1 MGDNRQVV
9 KTYDATGRELHV
21 DVPLSQLVVNYRT
34 QGLLGETIFPVV
46 NVTKQSDMIPVIPLG
61 EFLREEA
68 AFRAPGTQARMVRF
82 NVATMGY
89 YCKNYALKYPI
100 TVEDRENSDRVWNL
114 RENGAYFITDL
125 IRIGKERRVCN
136 VVNSGTNVNTAFV
149 AGSVWNGAGNPLTQ
163 CITALQRVQDT
174 TGFRPNIGIIGL
186 TAWRAM
192 RVNSAVRGILFPHG
206 GGLASTE
213 QIASLLELDSLQ
225 VARGYYNTAAEGA
238 TASISPFMSDA
249 FYAFFQPGGNGIGPL
264 PRYGA
269 TFRWQLAGV
278 PSMTVEVHGF
288 DQKTKSEE
296 IEVGVYDDER
306 VIDSK
311 LGVSILGVNSE
322 GTGGIA

>member
-1 MGDNRQVV
+1 MGNDRNIV

-149 AGSVWNGAGNPLTQ
+149 PASAWNAGGDPLAA
-163 CITALQRVQDT
+163 CLTAMQRVQDT
-174 TGFRPNIGIIGL
+174 TGFRPNIGVIGL
-186 TAWRAM
+186 SAWRAI
-192 RVNSAVRGILFPHG
+192 RTNSAIRGILFPHG
-206 GGLASTE
+206 GGLSTTD
-213 QIASLLELDSLQ
+213 QVASLLELDALH
-225 VARGYYNTAAEGA
+225 VARGYYNTAAEGV

-278 PSMTVEVHGF
+278 PAMTVEVHGF

-311 LGVSILGVNSE
+311 LGVSILGVNSAQA
-322 GTGGIA
+322 GGV